1 MPTDARQA
9 ANRLRIPDKET
20 KMKEVHD
27 ILEILI
33 LVAQLV
39 LSTLRLYE
47 EARKMKPPRR

>member
-27 ILEILI
+27 ILEKW
-33 LVAQLV
+33 
-39 LSTLRLYE
+39 LSTSGIVRLPE
-47 EARKMKPPRR
+47 L